1 MTRLYRMIISIRW
14 LCYARSKRY
23 LYYDTK
29 DVQAS
34 MSTFKTFKL
43 WPLSIYKSDIHKLDG
58 PLCTQRTTKSLT
70 QQQQKHQQRQQ
81 QHQRRWR
88 HVLYKSRFFRP
99 TREKRKW
106 RDIRFSKIGR
116 EIEILKRNKV
126 MQELLWTLFWTA
138 GFKREGFERV
148 PREIRN
154 VLVTGLLLLIAA
166 FHASESDWV
175 WIFNEQVVGLSL
187 QNFFVSLD
195 MELFSGMR
203 LRLALAQVVTSC
215 RYDQPPKHF
224 TTCEMATFHTCL
236 TIGTIHLLISF
247 F

>member
-1 MTRLYRMIISIRW
+1 MHVQKGISIMTLRTFKPLCLHLRHSSYGLYRYIKVIFTNWMVLCALNEPRRVLHNNSRNINNDNNNISG
-14 LCYARSKRY
+14 
-23 LYYDTK
+23 D
-29 DVQAS
+29 DV
-34 MSTFKTFKL
+34 TFYIKADFF
-43 WPLSIYKSDIHKLDG
+43 WPRK
-58 PLCTQRTTKSLT
+58 
-70 QQQQKHQQRQQ
+70 
-81 QHQRRWR
+81 W
-88 HVLYKSRFFRP
+88 
-99 TREKRKW
+99 EKRKW
-106 RDIRFSKIGR
+106 REIRFSKIGR

-154 VLVTGLLLLIAA
+154 VLVTGLLLLIAT